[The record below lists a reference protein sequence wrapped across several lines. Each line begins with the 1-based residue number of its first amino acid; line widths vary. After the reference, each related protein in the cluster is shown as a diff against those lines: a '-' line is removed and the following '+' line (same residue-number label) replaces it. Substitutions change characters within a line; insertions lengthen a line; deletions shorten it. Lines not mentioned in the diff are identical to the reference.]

1 MNRPGRYIRSA
12 MNDDYDDSVNTN
24 YDLIGNQTNG
34 IQNINTTG
42 EHYTNTETINRMH
55 TVTKRLDPSV
65 DQDDG
70 EGHQEENQSKDLQN
84 WASIDYP
91 SNVVNDSILNHRQ
104 IVNLLQRHNR
114 EGKNNGHLP
123 RVKIHNIISGL
134 PKPEIEML
142 YAVYQGTFV
151 TNYIHRVYKEARL
164 EARELL

>member
-1 MNRPGRYIRSA
+1 MVCNYLITIHNDFIMIPGSF
-12 MNDDYDDSVNTN
+12 
-24 YDLIGNQTNG
+24 
-34 IQNINTTG
+34 
-42 EHYTNTETINRMH
+42 RMIH
-55 TVTKRLDPSV
+55 
-65 DQDDG
+65 
-70 EGHQEENQSKDLQN
+70 
-84 WASIDYP
+84 
-91 SNVVNDSILNHRQ
+91 NDSILNHRQ

-164 EARELL
+164 EAREFL